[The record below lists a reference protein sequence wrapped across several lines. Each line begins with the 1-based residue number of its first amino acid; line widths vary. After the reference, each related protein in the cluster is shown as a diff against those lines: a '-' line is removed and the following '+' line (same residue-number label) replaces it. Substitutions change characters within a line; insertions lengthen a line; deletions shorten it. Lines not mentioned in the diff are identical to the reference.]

1 MSSFGILDLQVLLT
15 VRRLI
20 LESQKASDPDDAL
33 ESALLEAA
41 GYGVTYTAATQTLER
56 AVHNAARPMTLAM
69 PSETP
74 ELAAWLEKEMA
85 RHWADH
91 EATQPIREIVAAWC
105 RSQRLE
111 LRQLLPSDDR
121 TQVIAQ
127 ITRRLP
133 GGTYFNACLTW
144 DGGAAV
150 VLPADGLRR
159 ELPPETEQDGRS
171 VYLAASEQ
179 KFVRE
184 SQALAEW
191 ARQAQPEQSA
201 MAWAGV
207 A

>member
-1 MSSFGILDLQVLLT
+1 MFGMFDLQVLLT

-20 LESQKASDPDDAL
+20 LESQNAGEPEDAL

-41 GYGVTYTAATQTLER
+41 GYGVTYTAATQTLSR
-56 AVHNAARPMTLAM
+56 AVHDPARPMTLAM

-74 ELAAWLEKEMA
+74 EMAEWLEKEMA
-85 RHWADH
+85 RHRADY
-91 EATQPIREIVAAWC
+91 EVTQPIREMVAAWC

-111 LRQLLPSDDR
+111 LRQLLPSAAR

-127 ITRRLP
+127 TTRRLP
-133 GGTYFNACLTW
+133 GGTYLNACLTW
-144 DGGAAV
+144 DGGAGV

-159 ELPPETEQDGRS
+159 ELPPETEQDRRS
-171 VYLAASEQ
+171 AYVTASAQ
-179 KFVRE
+179 KFARE
-184 SQALAEW
+184 SEALAEW
-191 ARQAQPEQSA
+191 ARQAQPEQRA